1 MCGYIKVEKRN
12 GNSKRIDSRCYH
24 ADEYDPTAYN
34 LRLPIGIELIDEGD
48 IADDPV
54 PRYNNC
60 DYSYDYEYEFQ
71 DTFWDAL
78 SLIKDKDWNKF

>member
-1 MCGYIKVEKRN
+1 MCGYIKAEKRN

-54 PRYNNC
+54 PRYNND
-60 DYSYDYEYEFQ
+60 DYSYDYE